1 MLGSRIV
8 AHLLNQPDVVVH
20 VLARSAAPADDS
32 KRQGIDNLRAQ
43 GAHIAVGDLS
53 DADSLARVTVGID
66 VVVSAVQGRQEILLD
81 GQVALARAAKANG
94 VHRFIP
100 SDFAIDLFHAPPGAP
115 QFDLRR
121 VADAAIAETGLD
133 VVHVL
138 SGAFMDGFLDPSSSL
153 VFDVRAGTAN
163 YWGDGDERFNLTL
176 VDDTAHFA
184 AKLAVDPGVQPGVY
198 AISGTETSF
207 NGIAD
212 DVEAVIGRLLQR
224 RRIATLED
232 LQAAIAAK
240 ADDWAALGE
249 WYVVSMLTTPPLRD
263 LQNDRY
269 PDVSLTSLTDYLR
282 RTIR

>member
-1 MLGSRIV
+1 MSFQMCKELDRRFPIATKVLVAGGTGMLGSRIV

-20 VLARSAAPADDS
+20 VLARSAAPTDDS

-94 VHRFIP
+94 AHRFIP

-133 VVHVL
+133 VAHVL

-163 YWGDGDERFNLTL
+163 YWGNGDERFNLTL

-184 AKLAVDPGVQPGVY
+184 AKLAVDPDVQPGVY
-198 AISGTETSF
+198 AISGAETSF

-212 DVEAVIGRLLQR
+212 DIEAVIGRPLQR

-240 ADDWAALGE
+240 ADDWAAL
-249 WYVVSMLTTPPLRD
+249 VVRHPSF
-263 LQNDRY
+263 
-269 PDVSLTSLTDYLR
+269 
-282 RTIR
+282 